1 MAPKT
6 SVTPNAHVHS
16 ALGVTVTLFFSDT
29 STAITLKAPLGGEPS
44 ALLLILLV
52 NYGYLETHGG
62 NKNRTYSKRGYF
74 LWS

>member
-29 STAITLKAPLGGEPS
+29 STAIILKAPLGGEPS

-52 NYGYLETHGG
+52 NYG
-62 NKNRTYSKRGYF
+62 
-74 LWS
+74 